1 MNEED
6 AVLDFFSRDENLPLG
21 LSVAEHI
28 DQIREQLNNRFWL
41 ELHQHFESLLSENT
55 LSWKCAQTEVN
66 NSQTNLVGLNFSSPE
81 SQNQYLQPM
90 IEQQYLG
97 GIWRIYFGLIWS
109 KPPTSEQLA
118 LPEVSQLKASLQ
130 NSGFKS
136 NEYFLG
142 WQWTNHY
149 PRRRDFLLRY
159 VEHPKELLN
168 EVGSTMKILLVEQ
181 HQLLE
186 QTNLSLQKC
195 NTSLS
200 EAIFQMKNRLVD

>member
-1 MNEED
+1 MTEED
-6 AVLDFFSRDENLPLG
+6 AVLDFFSKDENLPLG
-21 LSVAEHI
+21 LSVAEQI
-28 DQIREQLNNRFWL
+28 DQIREELNNRFWL
-41 ELHQHFESLLSENT
+41 ELQQHFESLLSEHAF
-55 LSWKCAQTEVN
+55 SWKCEQTEVS
-66 NSQTNLVGLNFSSPE
+66 NSQHNLAGLNFCPLENQS
-81 SQNQYLQPM
+81 QYLKPM
-90 IEQQYLG
+90 IEQQHLG

-130 NSGFKS
+130 KSGFKS

-159 VEHPKELLN
+159 VKHPKGLLN
-168 EVGSTMKILLVEQ
+168 EVEATIKTLLIEQ
-181 HQLLE
+181 HELLE

-195 NTSLS
+195 NVSLS
-200 EAIFQMKNRLVD
+200 ETIFQMKNRLVD